1 MILCKKQFRW
11 VAHLS
16 QSSLQHLIDAQ
27 FRSTSESVL
36 DASQDAIH
44 IMLVTL
50 KLDNGIHNMLQNLR
64 SRQGSFLIDM
74 SYQDNRNATGLGKT
88 EKMGCTFTDLRYRT
102 RRTVHLFGSD
112 GLDRVDDDEFRSHLL
127 DMREDFLQLRFTEYR
142 NMIEGLNHF
151 LSPQQRL
158 SLSQSVGTQLNLMG
172 TLLTADVENTAVGHI
187 QNGLQSKCTL
197 ADTRFTT
204 QQGDASRNHSSTQYA
219 VQFLIAHIDAR
230 FINGRDVAQLHRLGI
245 IVTMLTAEHSS
256 STAMS
261 HRHAGILSR
270 LRATIA
276 RNANLLESVPLS
288 ATWAFTH
295 PLGTFLST
303 VATNV
308 CYFILCHKCNIYSC
322 KSTAFFSSDTT
333 FLFYLR

>member
-1 MILCKKQFRW
+1 
-11 VAHLS
+11 
-16 QSSLQHLIDAQ
+16 
-27 FRSTSESVL
+27 
-36 DASQDAIH
+36 
-44 IMLVTL
+44 
-50 KLDNGIHNMLQNLR
+50 
-64 SRQGSFLIDM
+64 
-74 SYQDNRNATGLGKT
+74 
-88 EKMGCTFTDLRYRT
+88 
-102 RRTVHLFGSD
+102 
-112 GLDRVDDDEFRSHLL
+112 
-127 DMREDFLQLRFTEYR
+127 
-142 NMIEGLNHF
+142 
-151 LSPQQRL
+151 
-158 SLSQSVGTQLNLMG
+158 MG

-204 QQGDASRNHSSTQYA
+204 QKGDASRHHTATQYA
-219 VQFLIAHIDAR
+219 VQFLIAHINAR

-245 IVTMLTAEHSS
+245 MVAMLTAEHGS
-256 STAMS
+256 STA
-261 HRHAGILSR
+261 
-270 LRATIA
+270 IA

-308 CYFILCHKCNIYSC
+308 CYFVLCHKCNFYSC